1 MFLILGNT
9 RKFLPIEYGNFSK
22 VSQKVRSLLFL
33 FFFLL
38 NFLIYL
44 FFFIFIYK
52 IDVSRGF
59 IFFIF
64 IYKIDASSGY
74 FSFFFFKL
82 HNFESN
88 EKFGKIARVHLTQS
102 IFVVLQPLQNNRGD
116 VEIVERLKSSTS
128 RTVPLT

>member
-1 MFLILGNT
+1 MF
-9 RKFLPIEYGNFSK
+9 RED
-22 VSQKVRSLLFL
+22 L
-33 FFFLL
+33 FFLSLYIKSTLRVDIFL
-38 NFLIYL
+38 
-44 FFFIFIYK
+44 
-52 IDVSRGF
+52 
-59 IFFIF
+59 
-64 IYKIDASSGY
+64 
-74 FSFFFFKL
+74 FFFFKL